1 MHCLSQTATGP
12 SQVAGQLMSDPE
24 VSRGVSGA
32 IGSLGQRAG
41 GSQGPS
47 GQSPQAGGRAADA
60 GGGFG
65 AILQSL
71 GPMMQQLAVGASGQS
86 QGAGKY
92 VH

>member
-1 MHCLSQTATGP
+1 
-12 SQVAGQLMSDPE
+12 MSDPE
-24 VSRGVSGA
+24 VSRGVSGM
-32 IGSLGQRAG
+32 IENLGQRADD
-41 GSQGPS
+41 SQGPS
-47 GQSPQAGGRAADA
+47 GQSPQTGPSGANA

-92 VH
+92 V